1 MAADS
6 SKIAGLTGRYATALF
21 ELAAQRGVL
30 DEVADDL
37 VRLAEMIAQ
46 SRDLERLIRSPV
58 LAREVQGRA
67 VAAVLER
74 ADMSEVVRHFVGVV
88 ARNRRLFALAGMIRQ
103 FQALLARHRGEISA
117 EVTSAKPLSERQI
130 ASLNGALSRAMGSD
144 VTLAADVDEGLIGGL
159 VVKVGS
165 RLVDASIRTKL
176 RNLELAMKG
185 AV

>member
-6 SKIAGLTGRYATALF
+6 SMIAGLTGRYATALF
-21 ELAAQRGVL
+21 ELAAERDAL
-30 DEVADDL
+30 DTVADDL
-37 VRLAEMIAQ
+37 DRLAGMIAE
-46 SRDLERLIRSPV
+46 SRDFERLIGSPV
-58 LAREVQGRA
+58 LSREVQGRA

-74 ADMSEVVRHFVGVV
+74 AGMSAMVRHFVGVV
-88 ARNRRLFALAGMIRQ
+88 ARNRRLFALGGMIGQ

-117 EVTSAKPLSERQI
+117 EVTSAKPLSERQV
-130 ASLNGALSRAMGSD
+130 ARLNGALSRAMGSD
-144 VTLAADVDEGLIGGL
+144 VTLAAHLDDGLIGGL

-165 RLVDASIRTKL
+165 RLVDSSIRTKL

>member
-6 SKIAGLTGRYATALF
+6 SMTAGLTGRYATALF
-21 ELAAQRGVL
+21 ELATERGAL

-46 SRDLERLIRSPV
+46 SRDLGRLIRSPV

-67 VAAVLER
+67 VSAVMER
-74 ADMSEVVRHFVGVV
+74 AGMSEIVRHFVGVV
-88 ARNRRLFALAGMIRQ
+88 ARNRRLFALGDMIHQ

-117 EVTSAKPLSERQI
+117 EVTSAKPLSAGQVAR
-130 ASLNGALSRAMGSD
+130 LNGALSRAMGSD
-144 VTLAADVDEGLIGGL
+144 VTLAADVDEGLISGL

-165 RLVDASIRTKL
+165 RLVDSSIRTKL